1 MKRKLCALLALILA
15 LCTLLCACAVDD
27 SDDDSRHG
35 GGGTTTTT
43 KKSPKFEE
51 IDLSNSDIAYFE
63 LTNTETDYVIISVE
77 GYGEMLVRLFPD
89 VAPETVKNFKKLV
102 SQKFYDGLIF
112 HRVIENFMIQG
123 GGYTADLTERNTS
136 SIKGEFSSNGVEN
149 NLLHVEGVLSM
160 ARTSVKDSA
169 SSQFFIMHK
178 TSPHLDGN
186 YAAFGYVVDGIEVV
200 DAIAKVNTSYNDMPV
215 EEVVISYIR
224 FAEITVELPQSPP
237 QITTT
242 TTTKKPTGNTESD
255 FTWIE
260 DTQGALVYVTTD
272 RLNVRSDTNTSDT
285 SFRFTATYGQSFQ
298 RVKYNEAWTAIKY
311 NDQVYYVN
319 SEYVTTDPG
328 YVVFTDDAAETT
340 VYVIASSLNLRSS
353 TNTSDDSNVKL
364 SVDKNTALTR
374 VATSANGKWIKVR
387 VTYTPAGKTEAVTE
401 LLYCK
406 AEFVS
411 ATAGADIEITPPAV
425 G

>member
-224 FAEITVELPQSPP
+224 FAEMTVELPQSTP

-242 TTTKKPTGNTESD
+242 TTTKKPTGTTESD

-260 DTQGALVYVTTD
+260 DTQGSLVYVTTD

-328 YVVFTDDAAETT
+328 YVVFTDDAVETT
-340 VYVIASSLNLRSS
+340 VYVISSSINLRSS
-353 TNTSDDSNVKL
+353 TNTEGDNIVL
-364 SVDKNTALTR
+364 SAKKGDVLTR

-387 VTYTPAGKTEAVTE
+387 VTYIPVGSSTAITE
-401 LLYCK
+401 LLYCPVQ
-406 AEFVS
+406 FVS
-411 ATAGADIEITPPAV
+411 ATPV
-425 G
+425 V